1 MKAAMQKYH
10 VGLIPDGNRRWAR
23 ERGLE
28 PWEGQRKGAEKEEL
42 FIEWCLDH
50 EEIDE
55 ITTYG
60 LSEENYR
67 RSAREL
73 TELYN
78 LFDDEFTKLLTKE
91 KIHTHRVKI
100 NVICTNAKPLPKD
113 LIKLFGRLREE
124 TKNYGDKVLNLLIG
138 YTGQAELLEAIAS
151 PRNRLKNLFFGLTG
165 EDLRHGLKVKRP
177 CDFIIRTG
185 EESEEREARSGFLLW
200 QSAYA
205 EYYHMS
211 KYFPDV
217 TKKDLNEA
225 WAYFEHTGR
234 KKGL

>member
-1 MKAAMQKYH
+1 MQKYH
-10 VGLIPDGNRRWAR
+10 IGLIPDGNRRWAR

-50 EEIDE
+50 EDINE

-60 LSEENYR
+60 LSEENFK
-67 RSAREL
+67 RSAKEL
-73 TELYN
+73 AELYE
-78 LFDDEFTKLLTKE
+78 LFEDEFTKLLTKE

-100 NVICTNAKPLPKD
+100 NVICTNSKPFPRG
-113 LIKLFGRLREE
+113 LIKLFDRLSEE
-124 TKNYGDKVLNLLIG
+124 TKSYGDKVLNLLIG
-138 YTGQAELLEAIAS
+138 YTGQAELLEAVSS
-151 PRNRLKNLFFGLTG
+151 PLNRLKNLFFGLTG
-165 EDLRHGLKVKRP
+165 EDLRQGLKVKRP

-205 EYYHMS
+205 EYYHVN
-211 KYFPDV
+211 KFFPDI
-217 TKKDLNEA
+217 TEENFNEA
-225 WAYFEHTGR
+225 WDYFEKTRR